1 MKRILQ
7 TQSQICRSS
16 QKNLFEMVRILQTQ
30 SAKSAPSQNK
40 IFAKSVAMSKQQTS
54 ISERQ
59 K

>member
-1 MKRILQ
+1 
-7 TQSQICRSS
+7 
-16 QKNLFEMVRILQTQ
+16 MVRILQTQ